1 MRRVGSARPGGQ
13 RGPGEPRPFDGE
25 STSSKGQPRASDG
38 QPRPCDGEPSTTILR
53 ADGLSKAFSSVAVLH
68 EVGIE
73 LRRGEVHA
81 LMGENGAGKSTLVKI
96 LSGVHA
102 EHGGTIRIDGVET
115 RFANVRDAEGAGIAM
130 IHQELNLVPE
140 LSVAENIF
148 LGREPLIAG
157 LVIDRRR
164 MLTAARD
171 LLRRLGIGIEPEL
184 RVSRLRVGEQQLVEI
199 AKALSLDARM
209 LIMDEP
215 TSALSTAE
223 CRALFKVVRQL
234 AASGVAIIYITH
246 RLDEVTELADR
257 VTVLRDGR
265 HVLTARMAETSREA
279 LIKAMVGRE
288 LAESG
293 RGRASSDGDVLLA
306 VEGLSLDLPTPRG
319 WRRALRDV
327 SFELR
332 RGEILGIGGLLGA
345 GRTEIL
351 ESIFGVDRGLRG
363 GRILVDG
370 VEAAIA
376 SPADAHRHGIA
387 LITEDRK
394 GNGLHLASSI
404 RDNITLASLAQMSR
418 FGLRAFE
425 AETSLARLMV
435 DALGIRCASLEQA
448 VTSLSGGNQQKV
460 AIGKWL
466 ATKPRLL
473 LLDEPTRG
481 IDVGAKRDIYE
492 LIFSLAGE
500 GMGILVVT
508 SELPELLL
516 LADRILVMCEGR
528 MTGTLTRAAATQEAV
543 MRLAAPGA
551 RNASGRAAA

>member
-1 MRRVGSARPGGQ
+1 
-13 RGPGEPRPFDGE
+13 
-25 STSSKGQPRASDG
+25 
-38 QPRPCDGEPSTTILR
+38 
-53 ADGLSKAFSSVAVLH
+53 
-68 EVGIE
+68 
-73 LRRGEVHA
+73 
-81 LMGENGAGKSTLVKI
+81 
-96 LSGVHA
+96 
-102 EHGGTIRIDGVET
+102 
-115 RFANVRDAEGAGIAM
+115 
-130 IHQELNLVPE
+130 
-140 LSVAENIF
+140 
-148 LGREPLIAG
+148 
-157 LVIDRRR
+157 
-164 MLTAARD
+164 
-171 LLRRLGIGIEPEL
+171 
-184 RVSRLRVGEQQLVEI
+184 
-199 AKALSLDARM
+199 
-209 LIMDEP
+209 MDEP

-425 AETSLARLMV
+425 AETSLARRVV